1 MGRSDDPGDALFMTS
16 TKRNFVRRLG
26 IETGYLLVSFPLAIA
41 SFTVLV
47 TGLSL
52 GAGLMITLLGL
63 PVLLAT
69 LYAARGFA
77 AVKRS
82 LLGWVTGT
90 PVTPARYRTH
100 TGSGFRAWF
109 RRLADRQMWL
119 DVLHGLLIFPIA
131 TFTFSVGAA
140 WWGSMLYG
148 AVWPFLGHT
157 IDRHQDPDSQD
168 LPQLL
173 GIDTYTHRTLF
184 YVGVGVFCLL
194 TLPLVIRGLTAL
206 HVALGRGLLA
216 NSRVAALQERV
227 EALTASRDAT
237 AQAEATSLR
246 RLERDLHDGPQQQLT
261 RIAMDLGMVQRKFDT
276 DPEAAKA
283 LLDEALGQ
291 TRETIG
297 EVRALSRG
305 IAPPIL
311 VDRGLS
317 AALAAVAARATVQVD
332 LDVRLDDGER
342 LPSAVEN
349 AAYFVVAEALTNVAK
364 HADATTC
371 AVVVRRDNGNVR
383 IEITDNG
390 RGGAHVSK
398 GHGLAGLDERVTGLG
413 GTLTITSP
421 TAGPTELVAV
431 VPCA

>member
-1 MGRSDDPGDALFMTS
+1 MTS
-16 TKRNFVRRLG
+16 LLRRLG
-26 IETGYLLVSFPLAIA
+26 VETGYLLLSFPLAVA
-41 SFTVLV
+41 SFTLLV

-52 GAGLMITLLGL
+52 SAGLLVTLLGF

-69 LYAARGFA
+69 LYIARGLA
-77 AVKRS
+77 AVERS
-82 LLGWVTGT
+82 RLGWVTGV
-90 PVTPARYRTH
+90 PVTRARYRSRS
-100 TGSGFRAWF
+100 GSGLRAWF
-109 RRLADRQMWL
+109 RRLGDRQMWL
-119 DVLHGLLIFPIA
+119 DLLHGLLKFPIA
-131 TFTFSVGAA
+131 TFSFTVAVT
-140 WWGSMLYG
+140 WWSSGLFG
-148 AVWPFLGHT
+148 IVWPFLGRT
-157 IDRHQDPDSQD
+157 LDRHQDPGSKD
-168 LPQLL
+168 LSQLL
-173 GIDTYTHRTLF
+173 GFDTYTHRSLF
-184 YVGVGVFCLL
+184 YVGLGLFCLL

-206 HVALGRGLLA
+206 QVALGRGLLA

-227 EALTASRDAT
+227 EALTASREAA

-276 DPEAAKA
+276 DPEAARA
-283 LLDEALGQ
+283 LLDEALDQ

-332 LDVRLDDGER
+332 LDVRLQDGER
-342 LPSAVEN
+342 LPSLVEN
-349 AAYFVVAEALTNVAK
+349 TAYFVVAEALTNVAK

-371 AVVVRRDNGNVR
+371 AVVVRRDNGNIR
-383 IEITDNG
+383 IEINDNG

-398 GHGLAGLDERVTGLG
+398 GHGLAGLDERVAGLG
-413 GTLTITSP
+413 GSFTISSP
-421 TAGPTELVAV
+421 ASGPTELVAV

>member
-1 MGRSDDPGDALFMTS
+1 MTS
-16 TKRNFVRRLG
+16 LLRRLG
-26 IETGYLLVSFPLAIA
+26 VETGYLLLSFPIAIA
-41 SFTVLV
+41 SFTLLV

-52 GAGLMITLLGL
+52 GAGLLVTLLGL

-77 AVKRS
+77 AVERTR
-82 LLGWVTGT
+82 LGWVTDT
-90 PVTPARYRTH
+90 AVAPARYRSRS
-100 TGSGFRAWF
+100 GSGVRAWF
-109 RRLADRQMWL
+109 RRLGDRQMWL

-131 TFTFSVGAA
+131 VFSFSVAVS
-140 WWGSMLYG
+140 WWASGLFG
-148 AVWPFLGHT
+148 IVWPFLGHT
-157 IDRHQDPDSQD
+157 LDRHQDPGSKD
-168 LPQLL
+168 LSQLL
-173 GIDTYTHRTLF
+173 GFDTYTHRSLF
-184 YVGVGVFCLL
+184 YVGLGVFCLI

-227 EALTASRDAT
+227 EALTASREAA

-276 DPEAAKA
+276 DPDAAKA
-283 LLDEALGQ
+283 LLGEALDQ
-291 TRETIG
+291 TRGTIAD
-297 EVRALSRG
+297 VRALSRG

-311 VDRGLS
+311 IDRGLS

-332 LDVRLDDGER
+332 LDVRLADGER

-371 AVVVRRDNGNVR
+371 GVVVRRDNGNVR
-383 IEITDNG
+383 IEVNDNG
-390 RGGAHVSK
+390 QGGAHVSK
-398 GHGLAGLDERVTGLG
+398 GHGLAGLDERIAGLG
-413 GTLTITSP
+413 GTLTISSP
-421 TAGPTELVAV
+421 ASGPTELVAV

>member
-1 MGRSDDPGDALFMTS
+1 MGRGDDPDDARFMTS
-16 TKRNFVRRLG
+16 LLRRLG
-26 IETGYLLVSFPLAIA
+26 VETGYLFLSFPLAVA
-41 SFTVLV
+41 SFTLLV

-69 LYAARGFA
+69 LYVARGFA
-77 AVKRS
+77 AVERS
-82 LLGWVTGT
+82 RLGWVTGARLT
-90 PVTPARYRTH
+90 AARYRTP

-119 DVLHGLLIFPIA
+119 DTLHGLLIFPIA
-131 TFTFSVGAA
+131 VFSFSVAVS
-140 WWGSMLYG
+140 WWATMLYG
-148 AVWPFLGHT
+148 AVWPFIGHT
-157 IDRHQDPDSQD
+157 LDRHQDPGSQD

-173 GIDTYTHRTLF
+173 GFDTYAHRGLF
-184 YVGVGVFCLL
+184 YGGLGLFCLL
-194 TLPLVIRGLTAL
+194 TLPFVVRGLTAL

-216 NSRVAALQERV
+216 NSRVAALQARV
-227 EALTASRDAT
+227 EELRASRDAT

-283 LLDEALGQ
+283 LLDEALDQ
-291 TRETIG
+291 TRGTIAD
-297 EVRALSRG
+297 VRALSRG

-332 LDVRLDDGER
+332 LDVRIDDGER
-342 LPSAVEN
+342 LPPTVEN

-371 AVVVRRDNGNVR
+371 AVVVRRDNGNIRV
-383 IEITDNG
+383 EISDNG
-390 RGGAHVSK
+390 HGGAHVSK
-398 GHGLAGLDERVTGLG
+398 GHGLAGLDERLAGLG
-413 GTLTITSP
+413 GSLTISSP
-421 TAGPTELVAV
+421 SGGPTDVVAEL
-431 VPCA
+431 PCA